1 MQPIFIQHEPR
12 RVYSKAC
19 VYGSF
24 IFLAG
29 EDCNDPK
36 TQAIR
41 GTTVSEQFDYTYQ
54 NMKAT
59 LESLGSSLENIVSL
73 TTYVTDPRAREA
85 HRRARDKWVPHGPPS
100 ALICGVQLADPEML
114 VEIQGH
120 SPNTGEELAGVG
132 AQHIRY
138 RSTGGHA

>member
-29 EDCNDPK
+29 EDCKDPK

-73 TTYVTDPRAREA
+73 TTYVTDPRSRGAPTRSRQMAAARPA
-85 HRRARDKWVPHGPPS
+85 KHPHLRSSARRPRDAGRNS
-100 ALICGVQLADPEML
+100 
-114 VEIQGH
+114 GH

>member
-1 MQPIFIQHEPR
+1 MQPKFIQHEPR

-19 VYGSF
+19 VCGNF

-29 EDCNDPK
+29 EDCKDPK

-41 GTTVSEQFDYTYQ
+41 GTTVAEQFDYTYQ
-54 NMKAT
+54 NLKAT
-59 LESLGSSLENIVSL
+59 LESLGSSLEHIVSL

-85 HRRARDKWVPHGPPS
+85 HRRARDKWLPHGPPS

-114 VEIQGH
+114 VEIH
-120 SPNTGEELAGVG
+120 GV
-132 AQHIRY
+132 AIIPDK
-138 RSTGGHA
+138 S

>member
-1 MQPIFIQHEPR
+1 MQAKFIQHEPR

-19 VYGSF
+19 VCRNF

-29 EDCNDPK
+29 EDCKDPK

-41 GTTVSEQFDYTYQ
+41 GTTVAEQFDYTYQ

-73 TTYVTDPRAREA
+73 TTYVTDPRAKEA
-85 HRRARDKWVPHGPPS
+85 HRRARDKWLPQGPPS
-100 ALICGVQLADPEML
+100 ALICGIQLADPEML
-114 VEIQGH
+114 VEIQGVALLPDK
-120 SPNTGEELAGVG
+120 S
-132 AQHIRY
+132 
-138 RSTGGHA
+138 